1 MNDKKQSKI
10 LLQVIERVYNHYPGM
25 TEFTNSS
32 MVDISLLAKYLLFC
46 FLFFFAVVFI
56 VIYGFLCSAV
66 KKQKLKIMLLINEG
80 S

>member
-46 FLFFFAVVFI
+46 FLFFFCCCLYCNLWFSVF
-56 VIYGFLCSAV
+56 CC
-66 KKQKLKIMLLINEG
+66 QKTKIENNAFDK
-80 S
+80 